1 MSWLYSINHPY
12 PRYTCCIVQHS
23 AALLVRYPSL
33 PKEFTS
39 LPWAQIFCEK
49 NLPVLKISAEKN
61 SECTGKLCRKNSE
74 CTGKL
79 CRKNF
84 EMYWKIV

>member
-39 LPWAQIFCEK
+39 LPKEFTSLLWAQIFCEK
-49 NLPVLKISAEKN
+49 KIRNVLKISAK
-61 SECTGKLCRKNSE
+61 KK
-74 CTGKL
+74 
-79 CRKNF
+79 F

>member
-1 MSWLYSINHPY
+1 MSWLYSINHPT

-49 NLPVLKISAEKN
+49 NLPVLKISAKKN
-61 SECTGKLCRKNSE
+61 SECTENCVEKISKCTEKLCRK
-74 CTGKL
+74 
-79 CRKNF
+79 
-84 EMYWKIV
+84 IVTRIRV